1 MRSLPWL
8 LAIPIA
14 ALAVIAASS
23 FAFADDE
30 YCPPEEEELSA
41 TEYARALSL
50 DLSGAIPT
58 FDELQA
64 VAESGEVSDE
74 FVNELLDSDAFAER
88 VVRRHRNL
96 IWNNVSSVSYI
107 DSETNFNIDRSGVAA
122 RYWRR
127 NLATMYR
134 GAQVSCLDEPA
145 RFDGDEILTREVDG
159 ANREGWVEVV
169 PYWMPDSIIRVCAYD
184 AQTLEVSPS
193 GTPCNSLDGHSVPE
207 CGCGPNLVY
216 CRGNGSHNLVHE
228 AFNED
233 VERRIADIVRF
244 DRSYLEL
251 FTGTTMYVNGPS
263 AHFLRYRTGFPDNS
277 TIAPLP
283 YDTSALPDLEWTDTD
298 TWVEIE
304 VGDHQAGILTS
315 PAFLLRFAT
324 NRARAS
330 RFYDA
335 FLCDP
340 FTAPEGSLPAEVG
353 RLEPDLQQRD
363 GCNYCHSELE
373 PAAAHW
379 GRWSEQ
385 GSGYLDP
392 AAFPAMRADCQQC
405 ALEGRFCGSECDRFY
420 VMDAGTTEEIPYLG
434 WLRAYVFLGEDA
446 QANVDNGP
454 QSLALLGVATGQLDR
469 CVATKAVEW
478 LLGRELDAETEGDWI
493 AELAQEFSGSG
504 YSYREL
510 IRAVVTSE
518 PYRRVR

>member
-1 MRSLPWL
+1 VRSLPWL
-8 LAIPIA
+8 LAIF
-14 ALAVIAASS
+14 LVASLS
-23 FAFADDE
+23 TPLAFADEE
-30 YCPPEEEELSA
+30 YCPPPAEELSP

-58 FDELQA
+58 VEELQTIA
-64 VAESGEVSDE
+64 HAGEVSDE
-74 FVNELLDSDAFAER
+74 FVDSLLTSDAFAQR
-88 VVRRHRNL
+88 VVRRHREL
-96 IWNNVSSVSYI
+96 IWNNVSEVVYI
-107 DSETNFNIDRSGVAA
+107 DNETNLTIDRSGVENI
-122 RYWRR
+122 YWRS

-134 GAQVSCLDEPA
+134 GARVSCLDEPA
-145 RFDGDEILTREVDG
+145 RFDGDQILTSEVDG
-159 ANREGWVEVV
+159 AEREGWVEIV
-169 PYWMPDSIIRVCAYD
+169 PYWAPDSTIRVCAFD
-184 AQTLEVSPS
+184 AQTIEVSPA

-216 CRGNGSHNLVHE
+216 CRGNGSHNQVSA

-233 VERRIADIVRF
+233 VERRIADVVRF

-251 FTGTTMYVNGPS
+251 FTGTTMYVNGPLT
-263 AHFLRYRTGFPDNS
+263 HFLRYRTGFPSNS

-283 YDTSALPDLEWTDTD
+283 YDPSALPNLDWMDSD

-324 NRARAS
+324 NRARAN

-353 RLEPDLQQRD
+353 RLEPDLQLRD

-385 GSGYLDP
+385 GAGYLDP
-392 AAFPAMRADCQQC
+392 AGFPPLREDCQQC
-405 ALEGRFCGSECDRFY
+405 ALEGRFCGSLCDRFY
-420 VMDAGTTEEIPYLG
+420 VMNVSTSEEIPFLG

-446 QANVDNGP
+446 QSNVDSGP
-454 QSLALLGVATGQLDR
+454 QALALRGVVTGQLDR
-469 CVATKAVEW
+469 CVATRTAEW
-478 LLGRELDAETEGDWI
+478 LLGRTIDPHAEADWV
-493 AELAQEFSGSG
+493 ADLAQEFSGAN

-510 IRAVVTSE
+510 VRAVITSE
-518 PYRRVR
+518 TYRRVR